1 MTVATTGDQHTRMVD
16 EDFKSWETKDRFDP
30 LTVGEFLV
38 GIYYHTVGG
47 PVSVERRCT
56 VASSK
61 RSLHPA
67 PLKVVLIFEI

>member
-1 MTVATTGDQHTRMVD
+1 MVD

-38 GIYYHTVGG
+38 GIYYHTVGR
-47 PVSVERRCT
+47 PVSVGRRSV

-61 RSLHPA
+61 RPLNHT